1 MFSKFSD
8 ISILVS
14 LICSKC
20 RFDKDKGTST
30 LLFNLSLRKII
41 KQNFFT
47 LCCGITF
54 KIIFNQLSVSQMKFM
69 QSKYTCSIKNK
80 YKLLKKKKANKHI
93 PWTGQCKQLW
103 ALRHSGGDLPKHGW
117 MQLLRR
123 GCHVASAAEPT
134 VNLKHQQGRETDRG
148 CGRGRG
154 YVSAG
159 DHLGLTRSPFYHSQG
174 SKQEVIESF
183 CIFFSLLPPGV

>member
-1 MFSKFSD
+1 MFSNFSD

-14 LICSKC
+14 LIGSKC

-80 YKLLKKKKANKHI
+80 YKLLKKKKQTNTYLE
-93 PWTGQCKQLW
+93 PDNVSSYE
-103 ALRHSGGDLPKHGW
+103 HSDTLEEISQSMDECSSYSEAAMWP
-117 MQLLRR
+117 LLLSR
-123 GCHVASAAEPT
+123 
-134 VNLKHQQGRETDRG
+134 L
-148 CGRGRG
+148 
-154 YVSAG
+154 
-159 DHLGLTRSPFYHSQG
+159 
-174 SKQEVIESF
+174 
-183 CIFFSLLPPGV
+183 